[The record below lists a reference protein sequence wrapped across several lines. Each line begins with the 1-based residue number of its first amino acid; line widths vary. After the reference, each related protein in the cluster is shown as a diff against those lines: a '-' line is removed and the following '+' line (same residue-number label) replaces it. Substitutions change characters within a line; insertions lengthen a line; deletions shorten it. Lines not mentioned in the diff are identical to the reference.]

1 MIRHHL
7 SDICY
12 ILVRSGLI
20 ESLLIPKPGR
30 ALFNQEKSKLMQTFR
45 ERCFADK
52 EKRIRLLKRRADGA
66 AFVSTNSICQG
77 EQVITFWKYIIG
89 RYHAV
94 INFAYSTFVW
104 DSEATDKAK
113 VHCVIVGFSLY
124 DDKKAKHIYEE
135 SESSQFFRF

>member
-1 MIRHHL
+1 ML
-7 SDICY
+7 TTK
-12 ILVRSGLI
+12 VR
-20 ESLLIPKPGR
+20 
-30 ALFNQEKSKLMQTFR
+30 
-45 ERCFADK
+45 
-52 EKRIRLLKRRADGA
+52 A

-113 VHCVIVGFSLY
+113 VHFLNELAIMETAPFFGGEVYCYNDICTFVLYLEMKSL
-124 DDKKAKHIYEE
+124 E
-135 SESSQFFRF
+135 